1 MFFGPNSITDAGSK
15 NLSSFETVTIV
26 LFPEDKS
33 SPQATFNSH
42 DPLGLISP
50 PTKQTFCE
58 CFLFLLA
65 IAILTNYLEQLMKN
79 APSLNLL
86 KKL

>member
-42 DPLGLISP
+42 DPLGWMSP
-50 PTKQTFCE
+50 STKQTFC
-58 CFLFLLA
+58 
-65 IAILTNYLEQLMKN
+65 
-79 APSLNLL
+79 
-86 KKL
+86 

>member
-1 MFFGPNSITDAGSK
+1 MGPNSITDVGSK
-15 NLSSFETVTIV
+15 NLSSFEIVTTV

-42 DPLGLISP
+42 DPLGLMSP
-50 PTKQTFCE
+50 STKQTFCE

-65 IAILTNYLEQLMKN
+65 IAILTNYLEQFIEN
-79 APSLNLL
+79 APSLN
-86 KKL
+86 